1 MAKKEIKKD
10 ENIEEVKSAEV
21 KKDIPVE
28 EIKVVAEEVAVAAEE
43 LAEELI
49 EDTTE
54 ESEESEESDKEA
66 QINDGSSDKVIT
78 SKYSVDEA
86 KIDAYLRRG
95 KKFNIITQCRKG
107 GNFTDRGGEVYI
119 PISLIK
125 E

>member
-49 EDTTE
+49 EDTT
-54 ESEESEESDKEA
+54 EESEESDKEA